1 MRATLSLCLV
11 AMVAC
16 RSAAMALAQTD
27 DTATIAR
34 LEIEWNAAHVH
45 GDAAAL
51 DKLFADDLVV
61 VVPAMRPMSKSDSLG
76 VFASGRMKFD
86 RYETSDTAIRV
97 YGDSAI
103 VTGRLQRAR
112 RMGDRAIDDDWR
124 FTKVYVRRGGRW
136 QAVSFHASPSAP

>member
-1 MRATLSLCLV
+1 MRALLRLYLV
-11 AMVAC
+11 AMVIGG
-16 RSAAMALAQTD
+16 SAAMAAAQVD
-27 DTATIAR
+27 DTATIAT
-34 LEIEWNAAHVH
+34 LEAEWNAAHVR

-51 DKLFADDLVV
+51 DRLFADDLVV
-61 VVPAMRPMSKSDSLG
+61 VVPAMRPMTKSDSLG
-76 VFASGRMKFD
+76 VFVSGRMKFD

-112 RMGDRAIDDDWR
+112 RIGDRAIDDDWR